1 MDRFKL
7 METFAAVVA
16 AGSYTRA
23 ARELGVT
30 RAMVSKRVQDL
41 EAALDVKL
49 LNRNTHGLSL
59 TATGADYFESC
70 RSLLTG
76 VRDLE
81 ERMQERRTEP
91 RGEIKVLSSKTFGET
106 VLSPIVAEFCKLHP
120 KVVVHLTLADRDPIH
135 QGTELVAGGFDMA
148 VRSLP
153 VRDSTLVARPIANSP
168 RILVAAPDYLA
179 RNGTPAKPSDLTK
192 HSCLDPGGNLHA
204 DWRFGG
210 PEAGPPY
217 LKKSA
222 LKRAGGPEAGP
233 PYLKRAGAKTAVRV
247 SGAPRINS
255 SLGIR
260 QAALHG
266 LGIAILR
273 EYLVAGDLDEG
284 RLVKVLED
292 HPVDDRKLYVVYQRD
307 RHRPLRM
314 KLFID
319 FITQRIEDRF
329 RDLSAPVVRR
339 RRANGKSRRPA

>member
-7 METFAAVVA
+7 METYAAVVA

-70 RSLLTG
+70 RALLTG
-76 VRDLE
+76 LRDLE
-81 ERMQERRTEP
+81 ERMQERRAEP

-106 VLSPIVAEFCKLHP
+106 VLSPIVAEFCKHYP
-120 KVVVHLTLADRDPIH
+120 KVVVNLTLADRDPTH

-153 VRDSTLVARPIANSP
+153 VQDSTLVAHPIANSP
-168 RILVAAPDYLA
+168 RVLVASPDYLA
-179 RNGTPAKPSDLTK
+179 REGAPGKPGDLVK
-192 HSCLDPGGNLHA
+192 HNCLDPAGNLHA
-204 DWRFGG
+204 DWQFADADGK
-210 PEAGPPY
+210 PAI
-217 LKKSA
+217 
-222 LKRAGGPEAGP
+222 
-233 PYLKRAGAKTAVRV
+233 RV
-247 SGAPRINS
+247 SGTPRINS

-260 QAALHG
+260 HAALRG

-273 EYLVAGDLDEG
+273 EYLVADDLKKGD
-284 RLVKVLED
+284 LVKVLAN
-292 HPVDDRKLYVVYQRD
+292 HPVDERKLYVVYQRD
-307 RHRPLRM
+307 RHHPLRM

-319 FITQRIEDRF
+319 FITKRIADHF
-329 RDLSAPVVRR
+329 RHLSSAAPGKKARGR
-339 RRANGKSRRPA
+339 SRRAA